1 MPKIYQYNFMGNEV
15 QLIKS
20 GQKRPP
26 KKGEYYLCRYGDIAD
41 KAEFDFENNVCEIL
55 IPMKERS

>member
-1 MPKIYQYNFMGNEV
+1 MPKIYQYKFMDNEI

-20 GQKRPP
+20 GERRLP
-26 KKGEYYLCRYGDIAD
+26 KKGEYYLYRYGDIVD

-55 IPMKERS
+55 ISIREGS